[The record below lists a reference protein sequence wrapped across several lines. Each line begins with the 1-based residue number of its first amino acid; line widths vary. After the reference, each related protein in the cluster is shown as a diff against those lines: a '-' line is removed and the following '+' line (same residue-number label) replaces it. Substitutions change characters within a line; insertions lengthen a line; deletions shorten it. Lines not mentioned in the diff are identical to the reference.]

1 MSDFRAATRYAKSLL
16 ELSVEQG
23 ILEEIHS
30 DMVLIDDTCEANREL
45 ALVLKSPIIQ
55 HYKKNQILSAVFG
68 KKVNKLTQAFFELI
82 GRKGREYIFHPITKE
97 FRKQYLQMKGIE
109 KVSVTTTFP
118 IDDQLRGQIK
128 KIAKD
133 ISKKDPQLEEMIDED
148 IVGGF
153 ILNLGS
159 RRIDASVKTKL
170 RKLENELTNK

>member
-1 MSDFRAATRYAKSLL
+1 
-16 ELSVEQG
+16 
-23 ILEEIHS
+23 
-30 DMVLIDDTCEANREL
+30 MVLIDDTCEANREL

-55 HYKKNQILSAVFG
+55 HYKKNQILAAVFG

-118 IDDQLRGQIK
+118 LDDKLRGQIK
-128 KIAKD
+128 TIAKD
-133 ISKKDPQLEEMIDED
+133 ISKKNPQLEEMIDED
-148 IVGGF
+148 ILGGF
-153 ILNLGS
+153 ILNMGS
-159 RRIDASVKTKL
+159 RRIDASVRTKL